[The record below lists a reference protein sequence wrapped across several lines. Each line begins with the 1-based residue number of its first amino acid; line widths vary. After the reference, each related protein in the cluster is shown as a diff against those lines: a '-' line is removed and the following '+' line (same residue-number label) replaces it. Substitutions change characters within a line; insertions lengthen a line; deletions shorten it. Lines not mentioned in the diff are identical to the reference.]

1 MKRRAHA
8 ICTTA
13 ITVLAVVGPASHLAH
28 ARGDLN
34 CRDFVFQ
41 EDAQAEFNRDP
52 RDPNHLDED
61 QGADDGIACEV
72 LPRRS
77 TIDSPLPTITPLPT
91 FSPRPTS
98 SPRPTQ
104 GVRGGLGGATGP
116 ADFELVLGAGLAV
129 GALALA
135 AGYVVVRRRR
145 HR

>member
-13 ITVLAVVGPASHLAH
+13 ITVLAVAGPASHLAH

-77 TIDSPLPTITPLPT
+77 MIDSPLPTITPLPT

-116 ADFELVLGAGLAV
+116 ADFELVVGAGLAV

>member
-13 ITVLAVVGPASHLAH
+13 ITVLVAVGPASHLAH
-28 ARGDLN
+28 ARGDKD

-52 RDPNHLDED
+52 RDPHHLDED
-61 QGADDGIACEV
+61 QGRDDGIACEV

-77 TIDSPLPTITPLPT
+77 TIDSPLPTFTPP
-91 FSPRPTS
+91 PTS

-104 GVRGGLGGATGP
+104 GVRGGMGGATGP